1 MPPAR
6 RANGNTGCTAAPA
19 GPHKLRGAQGV
30 GLSPFPLPPPKT
42 PQNRRRC
49 PQHFPAE
56 LGQAARVPAHC
67 SGEIFRGIMIRD
79 SIVRMSGTAGHSGR
93 GVTSQ
98 LCQQG
103 QPQPRVLTRVVD
115 ILIPA
120 PLPPR
125 RVPRLLTGLQ
135 VLVGCRGETSFLTPP
150 PPAAPGVWGAQGG
163 GTARVGWVR

>member
-1 MPPAR
+1 
-6 RANGNTGCTAAPA
+6 
-19 GPHKLRGAQGV
+19 
-30 GLSPFPLPPPKT
+30 
-42 PQNRRRC
+42 
-49 PQHFPAE
+49 
-56 LGQAARVPAHC
+56 
-67 SGEIFRGIMIRD
+67 MIRD

-135 VLVGCRGETSFLTPP
+135 VLVGCRGETSFLTPLP
-150 PPAAPGVWGAQGG
+150 PPRCPWGMVYGVWGAKGG
-163 GTARVGWVR
+163 GTARVRWVR

>member
-1 MPPAR
+1 MA
-6 RANGNTGCTAAPA
+6 T
-19 GPHKLRGAQGV
+19 RGALRHLQVPTNWEEPRGS
-30 GLSPFPLPPPKT
+30 GSHPPP
-42 PQNRRRC
+42 PQNGRRC

-79 SIVRMSGTAGHSGR
+79 SIVRMSGTAGHSRR

-135 VLVGCRGETSFLTPP
+135 VLVGCRGETSFLTPLP
-150 PPAAPGVWGAQGG
+150 PPRCPWGMVYGVWGAKGG
-163 GTARVGWVR
+163 GTARVRWVR